1 MKLLLPTAAFL
12 LLVLA
17 SCKKENTS
25 GNTVT
30 GNATTADTI
39 NTQLKSVARAM
50 DGLWISDNYL
60 SGIEKTKSIYSNKE
74 YGTVN
79 RLFGFTLY
87 KDSLSTGT
95 TELLG
100 FTEHEGGIVYP
111 LLYNEANKQF
121 VYDPKRAHE
130 LDGPTQLSLYPAEG
144 GLIEIAY
151 TQPKSQKDRFRKIGD
166 SKSDI
171 DLLDETLN
179 QMLFEGNYTDGAGNT
194 VSFTRT
200 GKVSGIKG
208 IDHYYLLY
216 DFGEGLEF
224 DTVFLWQGESNG
236 DRVTYH
242 FKIDGKT
249 IKLYA
254 TGLNEE
260 KMEYAISKE
269 PVFVLI
275 RG

>member
-1 MKLLLPTAAFL
+1 MKSFL
-12 LLVLA
+12 IVASALLVTLA
-17 SCKKENTS
+17 SCKKET
-25 GNTVT
+25 TT
-30 GNATTADTI
+30 ETTIAANATTVDTI
-39 NTQLKSVARAM
+39 NEPLNNLAAAM
-50 DGLWISDNYL
+50 DGLWISDTYL
-60 SGIEKTKSIYSNKE
+60 SGIEKTRSIYSNNE

-79 RLFGFTLY
+79 GLFGFTLY
-87 KDSLSTGT
+87 KDKLSTGT

-111 LLYNEANKQF
+111 LQYNEANKQF
-121 VYDPKRAHE
+121 VYDPKRANE
-130 LDGPTQLSLYPAEG
+130 LDGPMQLSLSPSKG
-144 GLIEIAY
+144 GQIEIAY

-166 SKSDI
+166 SKSDN

-179 QMLFEGNYTDGAGNT
+179 QMLFEGSYTDVAGNT
-194 VSFTRT
+194 VTFTRD

-242 FKIDGKT
+242 FKIEGKT
-249 IKLYA
+249 IKLYD
-254 TGLNEE
+254 TSLNEE
-260 KMEYAISKE
+260 ELKYTISKE
-269 PVFVLI
+269 PMFVFTKN
-275 RG
+275 